1 MENVHFSVIDY
12 AVDLL
17 RKKVFR
23 LLQMNFLLLFHFG
36 VLHTYISSSL
46 IKMKSSYGVFC
57 SNSKKTKA
65 PLGIKHL
72 QEKRVA
78 ISFKM

>member
-1 MENVHFSVIDY
+1 MEFFAST
-12 AVDLL
+12 
-17 RKKVFR
+17 
-23 LLQMNFLLLFHFG
+23 Q
-36 VLHTYISSSL
+36 
-46 IKMKSSYGVFC
+46 
-57 SNSKKTKA
+57 KTKA

>member
-1 MENVHFSVIDY
+1 MEF
-12 AVDLL
+12 
-17 RKKVFR
+17 F
-23 LLQMNFLLLFHFG
+23 LLQL
-36 VLHTYISSSL
+36 
-46 IKMKSSYGVFC
+46 
-57 SNSKKTKA
+57 KKTKA

>member
-1 MENVHFSVIDY
+1 MEFF
-12 AVDLL
+12 APT
-17 RKKVFR
+17 
-23 LLQMNFLLLFHFG
+23 Q
-36 VLHTYISSSL
+36 
-46 IKMKSSYGVFC
+46 
-57 SNSKKTKA
+57 KKTKA